1 MEFIRLFPPRFLIA
15 RIWGDIMI
23 CTAENLPG
31 KITNNAQVFT
41 IRIMP

>member
-1 MEFIRLFPPRFLIA
+1 
-15 RIWGDIMI
+15 MI

-41 IRIMP
+41 IGIMP